1 MAVGSCLI
9 LASVFW
15 TSLRCLERHKAKR
28 SDNGPFA
35 AMKEKQGMNATTINA
50 TEKNDVSP
58 KENTFPIGLA
68 TATFALG

>member
-1 MAVGSCLI
+1 
-9 LASVFW
+9 
-15 TSLRCLERHKAKR
+15 
-28 SDNGPFA
+28 
-35 AMKEKQGMNATTINA
+35 MKERQGMNATTINA

>member
-1 MAVGSCLI
+1 M
-9 LASVFW
+9 
-15 TSLRCLERHKAKR
+15 

-35 AMKEKQGMNATTINA
+35 AMKERQGMNTTTINA

-58 KENTFPIGLA
+58 KENNFPVDLE